1 MKESSASRKTLNAI
15 KEALHLGIPLSGAVV
30 AAACLTGAAPGQA
43 PAKAGNQ
50 PKEASKSSVEESEKT
65 AFIDTMSLCHRRGST
80 AGIAYPAPLE
90 IRVKSYTVQ
99 AGETWES
106 LAEQHKTTV
115 EIMMRINDVS
125 AETVY
130 GIFRTG
136 KIPESLKLRSGRRIY
151 VPLPG
156 QESLAQYE
164 RERKVCERLTAEM
177 DRRFEEMRKKSGGSS
192 SPAPADKAK
201 K

>member
-1 MKESSASRKTLNAI
+1 MKKSSANRKTLNAI

-30 AAACLTGAAPGQA
+30 AVACLTGAAPGQA

-65 AFIDTMSLCHRRGST
+65 VSIDTMSLSYRWCTT
-80 AGIAYPAPLE
+80 AGIAYPAPME
-90 IRVKSYTVQ
+90 IQVKTYTVQ

-106 LAEQHKTTV
+106 LAKRHKTTF

-130 GIFRTG
+130 GVFKTK
-136 KIPESLKLRSGRRIY
+136 KIPEKLKLRPGRRIY

-156 QESLAQYE
+156 QRSLAQYE
-164 RERKVCERLTAEM
+164 RERKDWERWITEM
-177 DRRFEEMRKKSGGSS
+177 EERMKERERKSGKP
-192 SPAPADKAK
+192 SPAPADKPK